1 MTHKHQA
8 LPMAEQVIWLIGASS
23 GIGAALVGELQ
34 KNCKALII
42 SARNED
48 KLQEVATGFDNVSII
63 PVDITQPSTLA
74 QAAQQLT
81 DRFGHIDTLVANAGT
96 AEYVDVNHFDAAL
109 IRRVHETNFMGLVN
123 CVEAALPLLRKSQ
136 SGYIVGVSS
145 SVAYLPMPRAQAY
158 GSSKAAV
165 SHFLEAMRAD
175 LVHLGMDVSIVCP
188 GFVKTP
194 LTDKNDFPMP
204 MRISAE
210 DAARY
215 MVKGMQKRQFEIH
228 FPKRFSY
235 LLKLIGNLPDFL
247 RLRITASMSRAG
259 TPDNKDSHS

>member
-81 DRFGHIDTLVANAGT
+81 DRFGHIDTLVANAG
-96 AEYVDVNHFDAAL
+96 D
-109 IRRVHETNFMGLVN
+109 
-123 CVEAALPLLRKSQ
+123 RKS
-136 SGYIVGVSS
+136 VV
-145 SVAYLPMPRAQAY
+145 
-158 GSSKAAV
+158 
-165 SHFLEAMRAD
+165 
-175 LVHLGMDVSIVCP
+175 
-188 GFVKTP
+188 
-194 LTDKNDFPMP
+194 
-204 MRISAE
+204 
-210 DAARY
+210 
-215 MVKGMQKRQFEIH
+215 
-228 FPKRFSY
+228 
-235 LLKLIGNLPDFL
+235 
-247 RLRITASMSRAG
+247 
-259 TPDNKDSHS
+259 